1 MSKFVQ
7 NTAEEISGRIKT
19 GYTFTL
25 SLLFLKFECK
35 HSKQVETQ
43 LSRRNLYNPPECSP
57 SCTTASPHHLD
68 AEAIR
73 TIQSRERKTTKHL
86 MNSVVILNKFLVTW
100 HSLTRLEV
108 RLAIASLADYSKEA
122 LDEDINCLATEG
134 LEYVLNQECRI
145 LNNEDV
151 PDLRYILL

>member
-1 MSKFVQ
+1 
-7 NTAEEISGRIKT
+7 
-19 GYTFTL
+19 
-25 SLLFLKFECK
+25 
-35 HSKQVETQ
+35 
-43 LSRRNLYNPPECSP
+43 
-57 SCTTASPHHLD
+57 
-68 AEAIR
+68 
-73 TIQSRERKTTKHL
+73 

-151 PDLRYILL
+151 PDLR